1 MRSVSNCT
9 ISMGLVSVPIKV
21 YTANSANRISFNR
34 LSPDGNRLKQQY
46 VDTIT
51 GKVVDTKTCTDKGYE
66 YAKGKYVKFTADE
79 LSKLDAAAS
88 SDIDIKHFVPLEE
101 IESLRVEKSYLLGT
115 NGGEKSY
122 SLLSKVMEDK
132 WVAAIGI
139 WKSRGRDHL
148 VAIEPVRENGMRG
161 LAMQQLFY
169 QDEHN
174 SITEV
179 GVSGCDASDAEL
191 ELAGKLVET
200 MTESEM
206 KWSDY
211 KNEYVER
218 VQNMVEAKISGKDV
232 NLLPQQPNPQI
243 IDLFEALKQSLVDGQ
258 QKNLN

>member
-1 MRSVSNCT
+1 MRAINKCT
-9 ISMGLVSVPIKV
+9 ISMGLVSVPVKV
-21 YTANSANRISFNR
+21 YAANSTNNVRFNY
-34 LSPDGNRLKQQY
+34 LSPKGNRLKQQY
-46 VDTIT
+46 VDAIT
-51 GKVVDTKTCTDKGYE
+51 GEKVDTKTCADKGYE

-79 LSKLDAAAS
+79 LSKLEAS
-88 SDIDIKHFVPLEE
+88 SSSEIDIKHFVPLEE

-122 SLLSKVMEDK
+122 SLLAKVMEDK
-132 WVAAIGI
+132 WVAAIGT
-139 WKSRGRDHL
+139 WKARGRDHL

-161 LAMQQLFY
+161 LVMQQLFY
-169 QDEHN
+169 QDEHR

-200 MTESEM
+200 MTQSEM
-206 KWSDY
+206 RWSDY

-218 VQNMVEAKISGKDV
+218 VQNAVEAKIAGKDV
-232 NLLPQQPNPQI
+232 QLLAQQPTPKI
-243 IDLFEALKQSLVDGQ
+243 IDLFEALKQSLTDGQ